1 METSIGFNASDY
13 PKSMAGAV

>member
-1 METSIGFNASDY
+1 METSIGFNASDC